1 MAVEAQPMGL
11 GPENQAPPMKF
22 SRYRSVRRTAS
33 QKQEPLKAAIPTIP
47 VPPVPS
53 NPTSPISANQQGTT
67 VVRSVS
73 RYRRRRNTAPSPTT
87 QHPVPVPVPS
97 FHAPGK
103 SDGPSCSPPKDL
115 KAVERANISRNGEDD
130 VARTR
135 HRQDAMSRLVGGD
148 SRPTSKQTLES
159 RTDTSSYRKHAN
171 ENDHVTSPNG
181 QQSGK
186 ETKFRSLKGTM
197 KLFRLKGEV
206 EKEGT
211 SAKATEPSGTTFPGV
226 DAPVSAANAG
236 ERQVLVQYRK
246 ASNFLPITLS
256 TTAQDLL
263 LSAQDCFDI
272 DAHTFV
278 LIERF
283 AQFGLERPLR
293 KYEYVRDVMN
303 SWTSDTDNKLIIVPA
318 ASLDALHQLEAQS
331 APVEQPADTTFH
343 IYHSQR
349 SRKWDKRYVTL
360 RADGQVTVSKKYQG
374 QDQTNIC
381 HLSDFDV
388 YSPTLSSLS
397 NDVKPP
403 KKICYAVKSQQKAS
417 MFLSTENYVQFF
429 STGDKGVAEGW
440 YRAIQAWRS
449 WYLVSILGN
458 GQNKDEALLSEISRQ
473 QSDESSGSRTY
484 QSKPLKP
491 LLEFEPLGQ
500 QRDEEQPSS
509 PERMKSSKAK
519 QYLSRRRS
527 TKSSQGKPLTL
538 VTTNVGATAQG
549 IEQSPFSPT
558 GLLGQTYVMRQR
570 AMQERE
576 EIDRKAYEEVFSPQ
590 GLVSGAGAAGRR
602 QYPETQSQ
610 PSSRSNTMTST
621 QGPDASGLVRR
632 SQSVSKG
639 NHKPLVD
646 LTPVYQEPPQH
657 ARKGRGVAVEPGTPL
672 VDAATTPD
680 LPRGAIA
687 VPSAT
692 TWKRP
697 PIPEEPMSSASDT
710 TNVKPSRSNTVR
722 STRNNR
728 SRASSTTPADDAFI
742 PNSLLARSATQK
754 ATNGGPK
761 FGHGVATG
769 DRNATKP
776 MLDMSPGNPFVEGSL
791 LRDL

>member
-1 MAVEAQPMGL
+1 
-11 GPENQAPPMKF
+11 MKF
-22 SRYRSVRRTAS
+22 SRYRSVRRAAS
-33 QKQEPLKAAIPTIP
+33 QKQEPLKTAIPAVP

-53 NPTSPISANQQGTT
+53 YPTSPISTNQQETT

-73 RYRRRRNTAPSPTT
+73 RYRRQRNPVPSPTV
-87 QHPVPVPVPS
+87 QHPVPVPIPS
-97 FHAPGK
+97 FHTPGN
-103 SDGPSCSPPKDL
+103 SDRPSCSPPKDS
-115 KAVERANISRNGEDD
+115 KAVTRANISSDGEEDD

-148 SRPTSKQTLES
+148 NRPTSKQTLES
-159 RTDTSSYRKHAN
+159 RTDSSSNHKPT
-171 ENDHVTSPNG
+171 NDNNNHVISSNG
-181 QQSGK
+181 KTSGK
-186 ETKFRSLKGTM
+186 ETKLRSLRDTM
-197 KLFRLKGEV
+197 KLFRSKGDV
-206 EKEGT
+206 EKEDA
-211 SAKATEPSGTTFPGV
+211 SAKPTEPSVTAFPGM
-226 DAPVSAANAG
+226 DAPVSAVNAG
-236 ERQVLVQYRK
+236 ERHVLVQYRK
-246 ASNFLPITLS
+246 ASNFLPITTS

-263 LSAQDCFDI
+263 LSAQSCFDI
-272 DAHTFV
+272 DAQTFV

-283 AQFGLERPLR
+283 AQFGLERSLR

-303 SWTSDTDNKLIIVPA
+303 SWTKDTDNKLIIVPA
-318 ASLDALHQLEAQS
+318 ASLDALRQLEAQS
-331 APVEQPADTTFH
+331 APIEQPADTTFH
-343 IYHSQR
+343 VYHSQR

-360 RADGQVTVSKKYQG
+360 RSDGQVIASKKYQG

-388 YSPTLSSLS
+388 YSPSLSSLS

-429 STGDKGVAEGW
+429 STSDKEVAEGW
-440 YRAIQAWRS
+440 YKAIQAWRS
-449 WYLVSILGN
+449 WYLVSVLGTR
-458 GQNKDEALLSEISRQ
+458 QNKDEASLPEISRQ

-484 QSKPLKP
+484 QSKPLRP
-491 LLEFEPLGQ
+491 LLEFEPLDKQ
-500 QRDEEQPSS
+500 CDDEQPSS
-509 PERMKSSKAK
+509 PDRVKSSKANHSI
-519 QYLSRRRS
+519 SRRRS
-527 TKSSQGKPLTL
+527 TKSSQENPLTIN
-538 VTTNVGATAQG
+538 TNVGENSQG
-549 IEQSPFSPT
+549 IEPSPFSPT
-558 GLLGQTYVMRQR
+558 GLLGHNYILRQR

-590 GLVSGAGAAGRR
+590 GLVSGGVGRV
-602 QYPETQSQ
+602 QYPVTQSQ

-621 QGPDASGLVRR
+621 QGPDAGGLIRR
-632 SQSVSKG
+632 SQSMSKG

-657 ARKGRGVAVEPGTPL
+657 IRKGRGVAVEPGTPL

-680 LPRGAIA
+680 LPRGAIV

-697 PIPEEPMSSASDT
+697 PIPEEPTSNNS
-710 TNVKPSRSNTVR
+710 VKTCSRSNTVR
-722 STRNNR
+722 STRTNR
-728 SRASSTTPADDAFI
+728 PRASSKTPSDDAFI
-742 PNSLLARSATQK
+742 PNSLLARSTTQK

-761 FGHGVATG
+761 VGHGIATG

-776 MLDMSPGNPFVEGSL
+776 MLDMPPVNPFVEGSL